1 MINPAQA
8 SDYQA
13 YILRIWKESG
23 EWRFSIE
30 SLGSDQRKGFTN
42 IEELFAFLED
52 TAPSTVTEDRVA

>member
-1 MINPAQA
+1 MIAPAQV

-30 SLGSDQRKGFTN
+30 SLGSDQRKGFTT
-42 IEELFAFLED
+42 IEELFAFLEY
-52 TAPSTVTEDRVA
+52 TAPPHVPQEKAV

>member
-1 MINPAQA
+1 MIAPAQV

-13 YILRIWKESG
+13 YILRIWRESG

-30 SLGSDQRKGFTN
+30 SLGSDQRKGFTT

-52 TAPSTVTEDRVA
+52 TAPPTVPEDKVV

>member
-1 MINPAQA
+1 MIAPAQV

-13 YILRIWKESG
+13 YILRIWRESG

-30 SLGSDQRKGFTN
+30 SLGSDQRKGFTT

-52 TAPSTVTEDRVA
+52 TAPPPVPEDKVV